1 MSFLKNTVSLL
12 AVFSI
17 IPAAYAIS
25 ARPSII
31 AASTATATG
40 AARRMPTMSAY
51 ISGLAGSGTTG
62 GTPSSLLSDTD
73 CVESY
78 TDCIQEDD
86 ACGPNLADCTN
97 RILFQAKMPQCL
109 TTLAQCS
116 PTGVSQLFGTS
127 ATDALTTV
135 SSPNEYGEALD
146 YAFPTDGSVLGQMIN
161 AARIENMYDTPTCI
175 KRYTSCLRKESVCG
189 EDFEL
194 CTSNSEF
201 KKQAVQCD
209 ATLARCQSAGK
220 IELFGAGNGAATS
233 SVAPNDGSRIGVMID
248 EGASLAA
255 VNAVSTCYKVTDQ
268 CILNAC
274 AANPYKCH
282 EGTTVATIELA
293 ESILNGTAVA
303 DAIKQYNS
311 SVADENSKSNISAY
325 IRNECQSTVGS
336 NKYCYATT
344 LGGGKLPT
352 AAQLRDE
359 DNQADVFA
367 DLYASRY
374 NSAMRAKITE
384 MVNKFDARA
393 KEKCS
398 ETIKSCAMRTCGGGS
413 GAACYK
419 LTFGG
424 ADDKTIN
431 NQYAYSDIK
440 TGCQAIVNTD
450 PNCQYAAQNPND
462 VGTYNYSYIMGGFGE
477 TPRTAFDILFPAYDK
492 DDASN
497 DPIGVIASLN
507 AALSTNYSDAALA
520 QMKKRCQTVA
530 TSCVKTLCGADYIN
544 CYRNRTD
551 IYSSLT
557 DTNNEAFNKSMNK
570 VGGVLDYTIVL
581 GMCINTVKD
590 SDACEEHLKIEAVKV
605 SADTNRTSS
614 WGTKDDGTASSV
626 RDGWIDA
633 GSTLHMKQDEGI
645 QSTDEN
651 GAPLCF
657 DKCQNQGICD
667 NVSSA
672 NCGTFDTPVMISEST
687 YIATQ
692 AANSLFKD
700 LIYDLEIEAQ
710 AKYNAKLTQQQNV
723 CLAANSGGVMGRN
736 ETGSTFQWVKLRGN
750 KVPNNYSTAGLQS
763 NQFTVSNEL
772 YGSFC
777 RARVTL
783 QSSDKAIQE
792 TIARGKDWSVAYFAV
807 GDTFTCGSWI
817 PGKELEKIAQ
827 AVADAEL
834 ADKRESQ
841 KKTRTWLTIGGG
853 LLSTIGGG
861 YLMDSMQDG
870 AFFGG
875 LTNKNGNSLKSKVN
889 AQKSCTSAADS
900 AISDINS
907 AVTTCGGTSSDKKV
921 QSEYKM
927 NSALGYILS
936 AVESAKKLG
945 ISVSD
950 MDISKLDYN
959 TVVECNSSS
968 SSSINGRKA
977 SDYVTQLRDLKTK
990 CENAIVDGQGSS
1002 EEVERAARKRSVTNL
1017 LGAAAIGTAG
1027 TMLVNR
1033 LTYDIQD
1040 ANLDRE
1046 TKEIFQ
1052 EWMDDIGSKIEC
1064 YIGSNPAGSY
1074 GDTVTISIE

>member
-17 IPAAYAIS
+17 IPAAYAVS

-31 AASTATATG
+31 AASAATATG

-51 ISGLAGSGTTG
+51 ISGLAGSGTTTG
-62 GTPSSLLSDTD
+62 GTSSSFLSDTE

-78 TDCIQEDD
+78 TDCIQEDN
-86 ACGPNLADCTN
+86 ACGPNLVDCTN

-116 PTGVSQLFGTS
+116 SSGIAQLFGTS
-127 ATDALTTV
+127 AVDALTTV
-135 SSPNEYGEALD
+135 SSTNQYGEALD
-146 YAFPTDGSVLGQMIN
+146 YAYPDDGSVLGQMIN
-161 AARIENMYDTPTCI
+161 AARIENMFDTPTCI

-344 LGGGKLPT
+344 LGEGKLPT

-424 ADDKTIN
+424 ADGKTIN

-462 VGTYNYSYIMGGFGE
+462 VGTYNYSYVMGGFGE
-477 TPRTAFDILFPAYDK
+477 EPQTAFDILFPPYD
-492 DDASN
+492 DTNASN

-530 TSCVKTLCGADYIN
+530 TSCVKTLCGTDYTN

-557 DTNNEAFNKSMNK
+557 DTNNTAFNKSMNK

-581 GMCINTVKD
+581 GMCIDTVKN
-590 SDACEEHLKIEAVKV
+590 SDACEEHLKIEAIKV
-605 SADTNRTSS
+605 SADRNRTSS
-614 WGTKDDGTASSV
+614 WGTKDGGTAGSV
-626 RDGWIDA
+626 REGWIDA
-633 GSTLHMKQDEGI
+633 GSTLSLEADEGI
-645 QSTDEN
+645 QATDEN

-657 DKCQNQGICD
+657 DKCQNQGVCD
-667 NVSSA
+667 NMSSA
-672 NCGTFDTPVMISEST
+672 NCGIFDTPVMIAEST

-723 CLAANSGGVMGRN
+723 CLAANSGGVMGKN

-750 KVPNNYSTAGLQS
+750 KVPNNYSTAGLKS

-792 TIARGKDWSVAYFAV
+792 TIAKGKDWSVAYFAV

-834 ADKRESQ
+834 AGKRESQ

-861 YLMDSMQDG
+861 HLMNSIQDG
-870 AFFGG
+870 ALFGG
-875 LTNKNGNSLKSKVN
+875 LTNDKTDALKVVQK
-889 AQKSCTSAADS
+889 AKKSCTNYNSIITELDKAQDYAKAGNDGDCKKALSNAYDSMLIFSQNADFIGVPVADNLNMNDYIITSCENNTATMGSEDVDTIKQKVRKVSNTCSSISVTDAAD
-900 AISDINS
+900 
-907 AVTTCGGTSSDKKV
+907 GK
-921 QSEYKM
+921 
-927 NSALGYILS
+927 
-936 AVESAKKLG
+936 
-945 ISVSD
+945 
-950 MDISKLDYN
+950 SKIR
-959 TVVECNSSS
+959 T
-968 SSSINGRKA
+968 
-977 SDYVTQLRDLKTK
+977 
-990 CENAIVDGQGSS
+990 
-1002 EEVERAARKRSVTNL
+1002 EEKRRSVTNL

-1074 GDTVTISIE
+1074 GDTVIISIE